1 MALPGET
8 CYAMTHASFPLAP
21 AVRRGEGPE
30 APTDDRKEVPMPSFD
45 HRKYGPAPR
54 VSLPNRQWP
63 SRAIECAP
71 IWASVDLRDGNQA
84 LIEPMG
90 VAEKRRLWQL
100 LVRLGVKQIEVGFPA
115 ASQPDFDFVR
125 WLIEGH
131 RIPEDVTVQVL
142 VQARQDLI
150 RRTFEA
156 LDGVPRAIVHLYNST
171 SRVQREWVFGSDRDG
186 VKSIARQGAQWVLEE
201 SRRYPGTDWTF
212 QYSPESFTATE
223 PDYAVSVCEA
233 VLDVWRP
240 TPARPSIINLPATV
254 EVASP
259 NVFAD
264 QVEYFA
270 THVSRRDAIVLSV
283 HTHNDRG
290 GAVAAAEL
298 ALLAGADRV
307 EGTLL
312 GNGERTGNMD
322 MVTLALNL
330 YSQGIDPGLDLSRP
344 DEIVAVVGECTGIPL
359 HPRHPW
365 VGDLVYTA
373 FSGSH
378 QDAISKCLK
387 RQTPDAPWQVAY
399 LPIDPADLGR
409 SYQAVIRVNSQ
420 SGKGGVAF
428 VLERDYGLRLPR
440 WMQVELAPVVQR
452 ESERLGGEMDP
463 RRIHALFRERYL
475 ASDGPYR
482 LLGYRIDRNGH
493 DRIEARID
501 TPEGERRL
509 EGEGQGA
516 IAAWVDAWTR
526 AFGGTFH
533 VLDYQEHALGEGTDA
548 EAAAYVQIHLGG
560 ARVAGAAI
568 ERDMV
573 SAALKAVLAA
583 LNRATDAGCSVPAGS
598 EPRAEAA

>member
-1 MALPGET
+1 M
-8 CYAMTHASFPLAP
+8 
-21 AVRRGEGPE
+21 RR
-30 APTDDRKEVPMPSFD
+30 FD
-45 HRKYGPAPR
+45 HRKYRPAPR
-54 VSLPNRQWP
+54 VQLPNRQWP
-63 SRAIECAP
+63 DRVIERAP

-84 LIEPMG
+84 LMEPMG

-100 LVRLGVKQIEVGFPA
+100 LVRLGIKEIEVGFPA

-125 WLIEGH
+125 WLIEG
-131 RIPEDVTVQVL
+131 RQIPEDVTIQVL

-156 LDGVPRAIVHLYNST
+156 LEGAPRAIVHVYNST
-171 SRVQREWVFGSDRDG
+171 SPVQREWVFGSDREG
-186 VKSIARQGAQWVLEE
+186 VKAMASQGARWVLEE
-201 SRRYPGTDWTF
+201 SRRYPQTHWTF

-223 PDYAVSVCEA
+223 PDYAVEVCEA
-233 VLDVWRP
+233 VLDVWQP
-240 TPARPSIINLPATV
+240 TPERPCIINLPATV

-259 NVFAD
+259 NCFAD

-270 THVSRRDAIVLSV
+270 SQISRRDAIVLSV

-322 MVTLALNL
+322 IVTLGLNL

-344 DEIVAVVGECTGIPL
+344 DEIVAVVGECTGMPL

-365 VGDLVYTA
+365 VGELVYTA

-378 QDAISKCLK
+378 QDAIAKCLR
-387 RQTPDAPWQVAY
+387 RQGPEDPWRVAY

-409 SYQAVIRVNSQ
+409 SYEAVIRVNSQ

-428 VLERDYGLRLPR
+428 VLERDFGLRLPR
-440 WMQVELAPVVQR
+440 WMQVELARAVQG

-463 RRIHALFRERYL
+463 GRIHALFRERFM
-475 ASDGPYR
+475 AEQGPYR
-482 LLGYRIDRNGH
+482 LLGYRLDRNGH
-493 DRIEARID
+493 DRIEVRVA
-501 TPEGERRL
+501 TPSGERIL
-509 EGEGQGA
+509 KGEGQGA
-516 IAAWVDAWTR
+516 IAALVDAWIR
-526 AFGGTFH
+526 AFGGSAQ
-533 VLDYQEHALGEGTDA
+533 VIDYQEHAIGEGTDA
-548 EAAAYVQIHLGG
+548 EAAAYVQLDLEGE
-560 ARVAGAAI
+560 RVAGAAI
-568 ERDMV
+568 ERDTV
-573 SAALKAVLAA
+573 AAALKAVLAA
-583 LNRATDAGCSVPAGS
+583 LNRAVGS
-598 EPRAEAA
+598 GRWSPTHAAPQAEAA

>member
-1 MALPGET
+1 MPPGGQDLDFDLDATSLRPCTGPGEGR
-8 CYAMTHASFPLAP
+8 S
-21 AVRRGEGPE
+21 VSK
-30 APTDDRKEVPMPSFD
+30 RKPPMGRFD
-45 HRKYGPAPR
+45 HRKYRPAPR
-54 VSLPNRQWP
+54 VRLPNRQWP
-63 SRAIECAP
+63 DRVIERAP
-71 IWASVDLRDGNQA
+71 RWASVDLRDGNQA
-84 LIEPMG
+84 LMEPMG

-100 LVRLGVKQIEVGFPA
+100 LVRLGLKEIEVGFPA
-115 ASQPDFDFVR
+115 ASQPDLDFVR
-125 WLIEGH
+125 WLIEG
-131 RIPEDVTVQVL
+131 RQIPEDVTIQVL

-156 LDGVPRAIVHLYNST
+156 LEGAPRAIVHVYNST
-171 SRVQREWVFGSDRDG
+171 SPVQREWVFGADREG
-186 VKSIARQGAQWVLEE
+186 VKAIARQGAQWVWEA
-201 SRRYPGTDWTF
+201 SRRYPQTRWTF

-223 PDYAVSVCEA
+223 PDYAVEVCEA
-233 VLDVWRP
+233 VLDVWQP
-240 TPARPSIINLPATV
+240 TPEHPCIINLPATV

-270 THVSRRDAIVLSV
+270 THLSRRDAIVLSV

-322 MVTLALNL
+322 IVTLALNL
-330 YSQGIDPGLDLSRP
+330 YSQGIDPELDLRRP
-344 DEIVAVVGECTGIPL
+344 DELVAVVEACTGIPL

-365 VGDLVYTA
+365 VGELVYTA

-378 QDAISKCLK
+378 QDAIAKCLR
-387 RQTPDAPWQVAY
+387 RQRPDEPWQVAY

-409 SYQAVIRVNSQ
+409 TYQAVIRVNSQ

-428 VLERDYGLRLPR
+428 VMERDFGLRLPR
-440 WMQVELAPVVQR
+440 WMQVELARAVQA

-463 RRIHALFRERYL
+463 QRIHGLFREHFV
-475 ASDGPYR
+475 AAEGPYR
-482 LLGYRIDRNGH
+482 LLGYRLDRNGH
-493 DRIEARID
+493 ERILARIA
-501 TPEGERRL
+501 TPAGERIL

-516 IAAWVDAWTR
+516 IAALVAAWVGIY
-526 AFGGTFH
+526 GGDIQ

-548 EAAAYVQIHLGG
+548 EAAAYVQLSLDGER
-560 ARVAGAAI
+560 AAGASV
-568 ERDMV
+568 ERDTV
-573 SAALKAVLAA
+573 AAALKAVLAA
-583 LNRATDAGCSVPAGS
+583 LNRAIGAGARGS
-598 EPRAEAA
+598 EVHRARAEAA